1 LMWVK
6 HSTVKLHTST
16 YFHFRRW
23 RMCQPRLSTW
33 KHMQWP
39 REQIHMHVCRRIR
52 GNSLWN

>member
-1 LMWVK
+1 MWVK